1 MSKSTQTDTTA
12 GVTETATNTT
22 DTEHNYDCSKMLEV
36 KLDDNDD
43 GYCTFH
49 G

>member
-12 GVTETATNTT
+12 GVTETATNTS
-22 DTEHNYDCSKMLEV
+22 EHNDDISKMMEV